1 MEPKP
6 ATMGVL
12 SLSHRITRE
21 VHPSCSLTEAPQNLT
36 GRTDFAEL
44 FRSSG
49 VDGGGGWGS
58 GLSPE
63 QDFNFIFD
71 GETFLLYL

>member
-1 MEPKP
+1 M
-6 ATMGVL
+6 
-12 SLSHRITRE
+12 
-21 VHPSCSLTEAPQNLT
+21 TEAPQNLT